1 MASAAAVDFSIE
13 GVAGPMDCPYCAEPV
28 KDSALTCKHCAHDL
42 FVIRP
47 LMTKLADAT
56 ARLEAFEQ
64 AYPSGE
70 HPVALTAARAAPA
83 ASLLPGL
90 DPLAAMA
97 MTFILL
103 VVSHYLIVVEY
114 NLSLVFLRCVSIVIP
129 LVFGF
134 FCRES
139 GRRTMAV
146 EFVYGVV
153 VAVLSILV
161 MATIVGKI
169 DHVPVLPR
177 DHYEWREFAEYG
189 ASIAFGFFTGVVI
202 RQTVIAMRTQQAAHS
217 ALIALISKMVAE
229 KLGGRAAGFNVRT
242 IQSLVSMA
250 VAAGSAITSIISGL
264 RLFF

>member
-1 MASAAAVDFSIE
+1 
-13 GVAGPMDCPYCAEPV
+13 MDCPYCAEPV

-42 FVIRP
+42 FLIRP

-70 HPVALTAARAAPA
+70 HPIAISAARAARPA
-83 ASLLPGL
+83 LLPGIE
-90 DPLAAMA
+90 PLAAMA
-97 MTFILL
+97 VTFIVL
-103 VVSHYLIVVEY
+103 VVSHYIIVVEY

-134 FCRES
+134 LCRES
-139 GRRTMAV
+139 GRQSMAAG
-146 EFVYGVV
+146 FLYGVV
-153 VAVLSILV
+153 VATLSILV
-161 MATIVGKI
+161 MAKIVGKV

-177 DHYEWREFAEYG
+177 DLYEWREFAEYG

-202 RQTVIAMRTQQAAHS
+202 RQIVIATRSQQAAQS
-217 ALIALISKMVAE
+217 VLIAMISRMVAE
-229 KLGGRAAGFNVRT
+229 KLGGQAAGFNIKT
-242 IQSLVSMA
+242 IHWLVSMA

>member
-1 MASAAAVDFSIE
+1 
-13 GVAGPMDCPYCAEPV
+13 MDCPYCAEPV

-42 FVIRP
+42 FLIRP

-64 AYPSGE
+64 GDPSGE
-70 HPVALTAARAAPA
+70 HPVAIGAARSAPPV
-83 ASLLPGL
+83 SMLPGI

-97 MTFILL
+97 VTFILL
-103 VVSHYLIVVEY
+103 VVSHYVIVVEY

-129 LVFGF
+129 LAFGF
-134 FCRES
+134 LCRES
-139 GRRTMAV
+139 GRRSMAAG
-146 EFVYGVV
+146 FLYGVA
-153 VAVLSILV
+153 VAILSILV
-161 MATIVGKI
+161 MSKIVGKL

-177 DHYEWREFAEYG
+177 NLYEWREFAEYG

-202 RQTVIAMRTQQAAHS
+202 RQTVIAMRSQQAAQS
-217 ALIALISKMVAE
+217 ALIAMISKMVAE
-229 KLGGRAAGFNVRT
+229 KLGGQAAGFNMRT